1 MTTSIKATKAN
12 AISTL
17 ISGLAI
23 LGFQHQLMVMFEINE
38 TLPFIIVGGV
48 ITFFSLTMFIEIK
61 KQRALALLWI
71 VAQDTL
77 FVLASIVILIL
88 QPFDISTTGYVIIG
102 LLLLPILY
110 FIKSQSKGII
120 EMDTIDY
127 VGTKRLTFNRVVKAS
142 KKTVWDVITD
152 IENYHEVASNIDKVE
167 IVSGEG
173 EGMVRSCSHGNDSW
187 TETCTLWEDQNQYS
201 FVVDTNAPDYPYPF
215 KYLKGTWKVNEI
227 NTRETE
233 IIMIFDFEFKKPYQK
248 LLLYPMLKWKFSKVA
263 QNLLKKWEKII
274 IN

>member
-23 LGFQHQLMVMFEINE
+23 LGFQHQLMVMFEINK

-71 VAQDTL
+71 VAQDIL

-102 LLLLPILY
+102 LFLLPILY

-120 EMDTIDY
+120 EMDTIDH
-127 VGTKRLTFNRVVKAS
+127 VGTKRLTFSRVLKAS

>member
-48 ITFFSLTMFIEIK
+48 ITFFSLTMFMEIK

-102 LLLLPILY
+102 LFLLPILY

-120 EMDTIDY
+120 QMDVIGHS
-127 VGTKRLTFNRVVKAS
+127 GTKRLTFSRVVKAS
-142 KKTVWDVITD
+142 KNTVWDVITD

-173 EGMVRSCSHGNDSW
+173 EGLVRSCSHGNDSW

-201 FVVDTNAPDYPYPF
+201 FVVNTNAPDYPYPF
-215 KYLKGTWKVNEI
+215 KYLKGTWKVNET

-233 IIMIFDFEFKKPYQK
+233 IIMIFDFEFKKSYQK

-274 IN
+274 VK